1 MDPLVH
7 VVWACRRD
15 DVAARGYWDQ
25 TIVEDLF
32 SGKLW
37 RPVRGWRYE
46 HLIGFDDLPPDTG
59 AVVVVPGRMEPD
71 AEWVMGHLE
80 RLPWALVMVTS
91 DEERNYRWWDI
102 HEMRHPALRVW
113 VQTPRPLTSDAE
125 ADGWLPVGYTPGMI
139 EAAAQHAGP
148 DRDLVWSFAG
158 QITHTRRHEMVEQLE
173 TMTSDGEMHLSKIF
187 ADGLPLDEYQAM
199 MCRTAVAPCPGG
211 PVCPDTFRV
220 WEALEAGCV
229 PLVDVQAGEREAMD
243 GYWRLLL
250 QEHDPPFPMVEDW
263 ADVHD
268 LIAANS
274 GPAWPEAAAR
284 SGAWWLQYKRL
295 LAYRLRD
302 QIAELRGGLSAAVDL
317 ADAITVVIP
326 TSPVPANPGW
336 GHLAETLGS
345 VAAAGLGGCE
355 VIIMADGVRDEQAH
369 MADAYYQALQAVV
382 AASTALWPRV
392 VPVVHQGHQH
402 QARMLQS
409 ALGVIQTPLVLF
421 LEHDCP
427 LDPGI
432 DWRELVGVMATGQAN
447 LVRFHHEDHVLAEH
461 KYLMGDEGPELLKGE
476 DIEGRDGVHLWRCMQ
491 WSQRPHL
498 ATTAYYRRLLADYFD
513 PGERWMI
520 EDRMHSVLQTEPWD
534 DHRVWMYHTE
544 GAHGIRYSRHLDARA
559 GEPKWTDQ

>member
-32 SGKLW
+32 AGRLW
-37 RPVRGWRYE
+37 QPTRSWRYE

-71 AEWVMGHLE
+71 AGWVMGHLE
-80 RLPWALVMVTS
+80 RLPWALVMITS
-91 DEERNYRWWDI
+91 DEERNFVWWDI
-102 HEMRHPALRVW
+102 HDMDHPALRVW
-113 VQTPRPLTSDAE
+113 VQTPRPLTSDAD
-125 ADGWLPVGYTPGMI
+125 ADGWLPVGYTPGMT

-148 DRDLVWSFAG
+148 DRDLTWSFAG
-158 QITHTRRHEMVEQLE
+158 QITHPRRHQLVEQLG
-173 TMTSDGEMHLSKIF
+173 TVGGDGMLRTTKMF
-187 ADGLPLDEYQAM
+187 ADGLPLDQYQAM
-199 MCRTAVAPCPGG
+199 MCDTEVAPCPGG
-211 PVCPDTFRV
+211 PVCPDTFRL

-229 PLVDVQAGEREAMD
+229 PLVDIHAGEREAME

-274 GPAWPEAAAR
+274 DEAWPEAAAR

-302 QIAELRGGLSAAVDL
+302 QVAELRGGLPDPVGI
-317 ADAITVVIP
+317 ADAITVVVP
-326 TSPVPANPGW
+326 TSPVAANPGW

-345 VAAAGLGGCE
+345 LGDAGLGDCE
-355 VIIMADGVRDEQAH
+355 VIIMADGVRDEQGH
-369 MADAYYQALQAVV
+369 MADAYYQAVQAVV
-382 AASTALWPRV
+382 AASLALWPRV

-402 QARMLQS
+402 QARMLRD
-409 ALGVIQTPLVLF
+409 ALGAIRTPLVLF
-421 LEHDCP
+421 MEHDCP
-427 LDPGI
+427 IDPGI
-432 DWRELVGVMATGQAN
+432 DWERLIDAMTVSVAAHGPN

-461 KYLMGDEGPELLKGE
+461 KYLMGEAGPE
-476 DIEGRDGVHLWRCMQ
+476 DHDGVALWRCMQ

-498 ATTAYYRRLLADYFD
+498 ARVDYYEQIMAEQFD
-513 PGERWMI
+513 PDDRWMI
-520 EDRMHSVLQTEPWD
+520 EDRMHSVLQTGDWD
-534 DHRVWMYHTE
+534 EHRVWMYHTE

-559 GEPKWTDQ
+559 GQPKWVDQ